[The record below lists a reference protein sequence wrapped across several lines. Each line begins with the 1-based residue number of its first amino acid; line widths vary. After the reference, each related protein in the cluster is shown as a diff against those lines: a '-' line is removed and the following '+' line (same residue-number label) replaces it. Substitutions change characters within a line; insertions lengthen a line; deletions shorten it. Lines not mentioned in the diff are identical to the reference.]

1 MSVGYTDIARG
12 GHPPRSARGTQPRP
26 PPPVSLKQRTGRA
39 ATLRQPLPRQAR
51 PGAGCHDKHFLP
63 LAPQPPP
70 PSLWPPAGAP
80 PTAGTGRRA
89 GECGTVAGGGG
100 GSFPGCPLGWGGR
113 RRRCCLRGSV
123 GGGGAA
129 RGRSARLS
137 PSITPQLL
145 RGRLL
150 EREGGRRLGGRH
162 GAGAAGG
169 RERGGLGVLFPSE
182 FGERGGHAH
191 HPDLSGSRRAEWF
204 GGGRDT
210 PGLCELGGGSVRRGE
225 RSGCNRRP
233 PLVAALGERG
243 SSGGAA
249 RRSRVAEQRG
259 GGGGGRRAQRVD
271 AAGGKGR
278 AARAAGLGGSALRQS
293 GSSAGRYRRGGSP
306 SARGRSRSPPAAA
319 PGGAGAAGTARTA
332 GPHGPPLP
340 GRSGCGR
347 GGSGGRDNG
356 LLSSYLRRPE
366 GGGGC
371 SACRPVCASG
381 RGGGTSLHSRP
392 QTGAALPVTA
402 CVGCAATAAALDVSA
417 ETHLNR

>member
-1 MSVGYTDIARG
+1 M
-12 GHPPRSARGTQPRP
+12 
-26 PPPVSLKQRTGRA
+26 
-39 ATLRQPLPRQAR
+39 
-51 PGAGCHDKHFLP
+51 
-63 LAPQPPP
+63 
-70 PSLWPPAGAP
+70 
-80 PTAGTGRRA
+80 
-89 GECGTVAGGGG
+89 
-100 GSFPGCPLGWGGR
+100 
-113 RRRCCLRGSV
+113 
-123 GGGGAA
+123 
-129 RGRSARLS
+129 
-137 PSITPQLL
+137 
-145 RGRLL
+145 
-150 EREGGRRLGGRH
+150 
-162 GAGAAGG
+162 
-169 RERGGLGVLFPSE
+169 
-182 FGERGGHAH
+182 
-191 HPDLSGSRRAEWF
+191 
-204 GGGRDT
+204 
-210 PGLCELGGGSVRRGE
+210 RRGE

-243 SSGGAA
+243 SAGGAA

-366 GGGGC
+366 GGGGVLGLQTCLRLGAGRGHLSAFPPPNGRSAPGNRLCWLRGYSRRARCERRNAPESLNSEREGLTPPPPPAPSPARSCGGRPRALPRGLQPPTSRPPLCGALC
-371 SACRPVCASG
+371 SAALCAEHRRIRSC
-381 RGGGTSLHSRP
+381 
-392 QTGAALPVTA
+392 GAP
-402 CVGCAATAAALDVSA
+402 AAG
-417 ETHLNR
+417 